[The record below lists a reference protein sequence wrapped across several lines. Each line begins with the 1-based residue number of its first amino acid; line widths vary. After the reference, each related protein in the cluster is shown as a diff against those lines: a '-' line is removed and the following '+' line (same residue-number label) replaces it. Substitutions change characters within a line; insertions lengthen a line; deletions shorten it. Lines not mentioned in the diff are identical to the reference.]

1 MGKKLHG
8 YAALRE
14 FIERLPVQCAHF
26 RMVERK
32 SHDGLS
38 YMHSSYEGCPFDEHK
53 LLHVVGAPDPLGL
66 EPGKAYDL
74 RYAGNAGGPQSRIF
88 EEYQLRPGHKVIRKK
103 DKDEDGKER
112 DIGWEHTFH
121 SIWFFKSVPGS
132 GNRGKTFYVTAP
144 YRVLGLSAQQPVS
157 IIAPKPTPAKLAPKN
172 PKLLERQRRS
182 QQRFLSSSPTPL
194 RHKRTRFSIK
204 TPQRSNQGARNQTQ
218 IGGAERLS
226 RLPFL
231 DGTEHWTVFPSFGC
245 SFPPCRWPSTPNLV
259 LRSDCRACRSPS
271 ALRPR
276 EHCRPMARERNVGL
290 IKSVLD
296 AVLEPLPRSSN
307 HNKYRNRGC
316 AIARSD
322 PSRSLFHLGR
332 NRVLVCCFSRDI
344 HMRPES
350 VLSIEC
356 HTAVEG
362 RP

>member
-14 FIERLPVQCAHF
+14 FIERLPAQCAHF

-32 SHDGLS
+32 PHDGLS
-38 YMHSSYEGCPFDEHK
+38 YIHSSYEGCPFDEHK

-157 IIAPKPTPAKLAPKN
+157 IIAPKPTPAKLAPKKSKA
-172 PKLLERQRRS
+172 PRAAATVAAAVSKLKPNSATSQADPVLALKRHNAAIKAHETRR
-182 QQRFLSSSPTPL
+182 
-194 RHKRTRFSIK
+194 
-204 TPQRSNQGARNQTQ
+204 
-218 IGGAERLS
+218 RLAAQK
-226 RLPFL
+226 
-231 DGTEHWTVFPSFGC
+231 G
-245 SFPPCRWPSTPNLV
+245 
-259 LRSDCRACRSPS
+259 
-271 ALRPR
+271 
-276 EHCRPMARERNVGL
+276 
-290 IKSVLD
+290 
-296 AVLEPLPRSSN
+296 
-307 HNKYRNRGC
+307 
-316 AIARSD
+316 
-322 PSRSLFHLGR
+322 
-332 NRVLVCCFSRDI
+332 
-344 HMRPES
+344 
-350 VLSIEC
+350 
-356 HTAVEG
+356 
-362 RP
+362 